1 MPNFDM
7 EKYLNELDILNHL
20 IPIKNSLDTSPPANL
35 IPQNLLIKPV
45 KELST
50 GKTKITENNDTP
62 LIIILSIILYFSYSN
77 IKSLLLNPIHIFI
90 KTTAKYVL

>member
-1 MPNFDM
+1 M
-7 EKYLNELDILNHL
+7 EKYLNELDILHHL
-20 IPIKNSLDTSPPANL
+20 IPIKNPLDTSPPANL

-77 IKSLLLNPIHIFI
+77 IKSLLLDAIHIFI